1 MASRQF
7 HTMIPGEAS
16 ETDSDEELMATSLPV
31 AVELIVQGE
40 AVETDDDD
48 EEEIDNEGVRVEV
61 DRRHMFPFVSISKSL
76 PELKVDRL
84 LPKDGDM
91 DKERES
97 HTSAEEVS
105 TRPPASWEPHG
116 SILQQ
121 KLREGNVRLRSDTA
135 ALVNCVYATAAKE
148 VRVIGHQLAT
158 AQAAAAEASASL
170 CQSLNNL
177 RAVQDVL
184 DIVVSCSLLPDIRIP
199 AEANI
204 P

>member
-1 MASRQF
+1 MATRQF

-40 AVETDDDD
+40 AVETDEDDD
-48 EEEIDNEGVRVEV
+48 AEIDNEGVHVEV
-61 DRRHMFPFVSISKSL
+61 DHRHVLHCVSARKAL
-76 PELKVDRL
+76 LELKVDRI
-84 LPKDGDM
+84 LPKDGDI

-97 HTSAEEVS
+97 HTSAEEVPAQ
-105 TRPPASWEPHG
+105 PPSSWEPHG

-121 KLREGNVRLRSDTA
+121 KLREGNVRLQSDTA
-135 ALVNCVYATAAKE
+135 ALVNCLYTTAAKE
-148 VRVIGHQLAT
+148 VRAVRHQLVT

-177 RAVQDVL
+177 RAVQDML
-184 DIVVSCSLLPDIRIP
+184 DIVVSCNLLPDIRIP
-199 AEANI
+199 AQANI

>member
-1 MASRQF
+1 MASSCAKRPVMATRQF

-40 AVETDDDD
+40 AVETDEDDD
-48 EEEIDNEGVRVEV
+48 AEIDNEGVHV
-61 DRRHMFPFVSISKSL
+61 
-76 PELKVDRL
+76 
-84 LPKDGDM
+84 
-91 DKERES
+91 ES
-97 HTSAEEVS
+97 HTSAEEVPAQ
-105 TRPPASWEPHG
+105 PPSSWEPHG

-121 KLREGNVRLRSDTA
+121 KLREGNVRLQSDTA
-135 ALVNCVYATAAKE
+135 ALVNCLYMTAAKE
-148 VRVIGHQLAT
+148 VRAVRHQLVT

-177 RAVQDVL
+177 RAVQDML
-184 DIVVSCSLLPDIRIP
+184 DIVVSCNLLPDIRIP
-199 AEANI
+199 AQANI